1 MTPAAAISA
10 LDRGLVVAGEDVTLS
25 RQTGPQQ
32 IPLSVTCRARVTGYS
47 PQQLVGEIHQ
57 GDSLV
62 ILSPTEMQA
71 RQWCW
76 PPLKGDRVLA
86 HGRTRTVLD
95 AAPFYIGGELVRL
108 ELQVRG

>member
-10 LDRGLVVAGEDVTLS
+10 LDRGLLVAGEPITLT
-25 RQTGPQQ
+25 RNAGPQQ
-32 IPLSVTCRARVTGYS
+32 VPLSVTCRARVTGYAGA
-47 PQQLVGEIHQ
+47 QLVGEVHQ

-86 HGRTRTVLD
+86 QGRTRTVVD
-95 AAPFYIGGELVRL
+95 AVPFCIDSELVRL